1 MLLLSIIRP
10 PQFEAVAEC
19 LPFSVWVQYATVTLI
34 FLSIVW
40 ASGSLWAFS
49 VGASEDSKWTESYRP
64 NHWCVIAYI
73 HYKTEILLDWW
84 KWYQK
89 DCETENRLSLSSL
102 PQRYQ
107 KYLDD
112 VVPYRLPRWAFV
124 AVLLVIY
131 AVRVMLL
138 QGWYI
143 VTYALAIY
151 LLNIFIAFISPKFEP
166 LLEEEDISKY
176 CVCLTSF
183 PSLPPWP
190 TYESQNGLGNEF
202 CQLTNWG
209 CTCMWKY
216 NLVAKHSV
224 LEGL

>member
-19 LPFSVWVQYATVTLI
+19 LAFSVWVQYATVTLI

-49 VGASEDSKWTESYRP
+49 VGASEDSKWTESYRQIIGVLLHMYTTRL
-64 NHWCVIAYI
+64 NFHLIDESDIKKTMW
-73 HYKTEILLDWW
+73 TEI
-84 KWYQK
+84 
-89 DCETENRLSLSSL
+89 RLSLSSL

-124 AVLLVIY
+124 AILLVIY

-176 CVCLTSF
+176 HVCLTSF
-183 PSLPPWP
+183 PSLPPGLPMNRKMDWGMNSANSP
-190 TYESQNGLGNEF
+190 TGAVHVCESI
-202 CQLTNWG
+202 T
-209 CTCMWKY
+209 
-216 NLVAKHSV
+216 S
-224 LEGL
+224 

>member
-1 MLLLSIIRP
+1 
-10 PQFEAVAEC
+10 
-19 LPFSVWVQYATVTLI
+19 LI
-34 FLSIVW
+34 
-40 ASGSLWAFS
+40 
-49 VGASEDSKWTESYRP
+49 DESD
-64 NHWCVIAYI
+64 I
-73 HYKTEILLDWW
+73 
-84 KWYQK
+84 K
-89 DCETENRLSLSSL
+89 DYVNRNRLSLSSL

-176 CVCLTSF
+176 HVCLTSF
-183 PSLPPWP
+183 PSLPPG
-190 TYESQNGLGNEF
+190 YL
-202 CQLTNWG
+202 
-209 CTCMWKY
+209 
-216 NLVAKHSV
+216 
-224 LEGL
+224 